1 MQFMLEPGRMGH
13 LGVRTKS
20 WTAIRHLAYIQKITN
35 LNSLQTA
42 AIGDGENDLSMFTV
56 SDTKI
61 AMGNAMVTVKDNAD
75 YIADDNANDGVGT
88 WIDKNLL

>member
-1 MQFMLEPGRMGH
+1 
-13 LGVRTKS
+13 
-20 WTAIRHLAYIQKITN
+20 
-35 LNSLQTA
+35 
-42 AIGDGENDLSMFTV
+42 MFTV

>member
-1 MQFMLEPGRMGH
+1 MATTFVSSTWLEVMNRDISKGAG
-13 LGVRTKS
+13 
-20 WTAIRHLAYIQKITN
+20 LAYIQKITN